1 MEISHVVGTEVV
13 VVPIL
18 VVLDHLVNQGPP
30 TPGKVDPGGGFFVR
44 WPRVGRMSRTPKTLP
59 KRLDDTREATRPKW
73 PKPLCGHLLRV
84 IRRTA
89 KGSCG

>member
-30 TPGKVDPGGGFFVR
+30 TPGKVDPGGLFCALAACRPDV
-44 WPRVGRMSRTPKTLP
+44 T
-59 KRLDDTREATRPKW
+59 DTQDP
-73 PKPLCGHLLRV
+73 PQ
-84 IRRTA
+84 TA
-89 KGSCG
+89 